1 MKKGETSQ
9 NRNFRK
15 PSFSKATLV
24 PLKFEVGKILWN
36 EERYRKRDKRS
47 SNFRSSFWYVF
58 YSAKTIVK

>member
-24 PLKFEVGKILWN
+24 PLKFEVGKILWMKN
-36 EERYRKRDKRS
+36 GIGRETKDLRTLDPPSGTFFILQKQ
-47 SNFRSSFWYVF
+47 
-58 YSAKTIVK
+58 